1 MVEYYKT
8 NKGYCYKKTK
18 KYGSIRISLEDY
30 KKAVS
35 KNGGVVKR
43 KLNNAKN
50 SNVTS
55 RSSTGQVTVRNTNN
69 NRSNNRSNKIN
80 NTDKIIKKYSG
91 LNINKEDK
99 PRKSSFEYD
108 NNGSKNFYYSKTN
121 EERQQRREELT
132 NVLKKEE
139 FKNKTSQSDMNE
151 INSIVDK
158 ILKEENNAKKLFENP
173 KLTKKNVW
181 EFQMNL
187 DGTFNNLESRKQMK
201 KILNQTERNR
211 RKEIINAPRSSE
223 EEKRRKKI
231 VANILSNKN
240 KGKGL
245 PQNLANKIANM
256 SREQPPPPTPPPPP
270 PRTHAEIQ
278 ANNNQLDNAFWDAI

>member
-30 KKAVS
+30 KKAMS

-43 KLNNAKN
+43 KLNNVN
-50 SNVTS
+50 NGNVTS
-55 RSSTGQVTVRNTNN
+55 RSSTGQVTVKNTNN
-69 NRSNNRSNKIN
+69 NRSNKKNKIN

-91 LNINKEDK
+91 LNINKKEK
-99 PRKSSFEYD
+99 PRNSSFEY
-108 NNGSKNFYYSKTN
+108 NNGSKKFYYSKTN
-121 EERQQRREELT
+121 NEEKQRREELT

-158 ILKEENNAKKLFENP
+158 ILKEEDNAKKLFENP

-181 EFQMNL
+181 EFQMNI

-231 VANILSNKN
+231 VANILTNKN

-256 SREQPPPPTPPPPP
+256 SREQPPPPPPPPP
-270 PRTHAEIQ
+270 PLRTAAGIQ
-278 ANNNQLDNAFWDAI
+278 ANNNEMGNDFWDGI

>member
-30 KKAVS
+30 KKAMS
-35 KNGGVVKR
+35 KNGGVKR
-43 KLNNAKN
+43 KLNNAKKN
-50 SNVTS
+50 SNITS
-55 RSSTGQVTVRNTNN
+55 RSSTGRVTVRNRNNNTNN
-69 NRSNNRSNKIN
+69 NRSNKKNNIN
-80 NTDKIIKKYSG
+80 NTNKIIKKYSG

-99 PRKSSFEYD
+99 PRKSSFEYN
-108 NNGSKNFYYSKTN
+108 NNGSKKFYYSKTN

-158 ILKEENNAKKLFENP
+158 ILKEEDNAKKLFENTW
-173 KLTKKNVW
+173 KFQVNVK
-181 EFQMNL
+181 
-187 DGTFNNLESRKQMK
+187 GTFNNLESRKQIK
-201 KILNQTERNR
+201 KMLNQNARDR
-211 RKEIINAPRSSE
+211 RKEIINAPRSPN
-223 EEKRRKKI
+223 EEKSRKKI

-245 PQNLANKIANM
+245 PLNIANRIANM
-256 SREQPPPPTPPPPP
+256 SREQPPPPR
-270 PRTHAEIQ
+270 RTHAGIQ
-278 ANNNQLDNAFWDAI
+278 TNNIFDNAFWEDI